1 MIAQY
6 GMEVFPKF
14 FRRAVQLNADYIF
27 SNSSQTPQGS
37 YDLLSKY
44 VQKIKLDPQ
53 EADNVAESIDTTEGD
68 LFKNFD
74 VSKFMDHFKLDPIA
88 KSMLA
93 LSLKNASKP
102 DLRTKGKSL
111 PGALLFPI
119 ASVLPH
125 RQHCSFHSGSLSS
138 AKRDLA
144 ASHLHP
150 LQMSLPSVL
159 SNFPIRNPSSH
170 RPYL

>member
-74 VSKFMDHFKLDPIA
+74 VSKFMDHFKLDPVA

-102 DLRTKGKSL
+102 DLRTKGKSS
-111 PGALLFPI
+111 
-119 ASVLPH
+119 AS
-125 RQHCSFHSGSLSS
+125 
-138 AKRDLA
+138 D
-144 ASHLHP
+144 
-150 LQMSLPSVL
+150 
-159 SNFPIRNPSSH
+159 
-170 RPYL
+170 

>member
-27 SNSSQTPQGS
+27 NNSSQTPQGS

-53 EADNVAESIDTTEGD
+53 EADNVADSIDTTEGD

-74 VSKFMDHFKLDPIA
+74 VSKFMDHFKLDPVA

-93 LSLKNASKP
+93 LSLKNSSKP
-102 DLRTKGKSL
+102 DLRTKGKTRDYFYLLACSVRFHSCN
-111 PGALLFPI
+111 ALLLSYITSALYFFLVFSTVYPTSN
-119 ASVLPH
+119 AALPK
-125 RQHCSFHSGSLSS
+125 LTLT
-138 AKRDLA
+138 D
-144 ASHLHP
+144 
-150 LQMSLPSVL
+150 
-159 SNFPIRNPSSH
+159 
-170 RPYL
+170 

>member
-44 VQKIKLDPQ
+44 VQTIRRDPQ
-53 EADNVAESIDTTEGD
+53 EADNVADSIDTTEGD

-74 VSKFMDHFKLDPIA
+74 VSKFMDHFKLDPVA

-93 LSLKNASKP
+93 LSLKNASRP
-102 DLRTKGKSL
+102 DLRTKGNK
-111 PGALLFPI
+111 
-119 ASVLPH
+119 PH
-125 RQHCSFHSGSLSS
+125 FHLIKGYFSHTIPFYTSTTQFRS
-138 AKRDLA
+138 AFITQLN
-144 ASHLHP
+144 
-150 LQMSLPSVL
+150 LQV
-159 SNFPIRNPSSH
+159 
-170 RPYL
+170 

>member
-27 SNSSQTPQGS
+27 NSSSQTPQGS

-74 VSKFMDHFKLDPIA
+74 VSKFMDHFKLDPVA

-93 LSLKNASKP
+93 LSLKNASRP
-102 DLRTKGKSL
+102 DLRTKGKHSVFAHL
-111 PGALLFPI
+111 GYMTGNGNISFPWFFSQPCPHSPLSSPHYPFSIPQPCFFSRVTLFP
-119 ASVLPH
+119 
-125 RQHCSFHSGSLSS
+125 
-138 AKRDLA
+138 
-144 ASHLHP
+144 
-150 LQMSLPSVL
+150 
-159 SNFPIRNPSSH
+159 
-170 RPYL
+170 